1 MAYLVNISHHC
12 LKLKYPFSGSYV
24 FIDST
29 VWGYRE
35 NPGPKTKPNGNL
47 SVCHWN
53 VNIIPFYNFQK
64 IAVLESFVAIHKFGV
79 IYILEIFLNN
89 TYEDNDLNL
98 NGYSL
103 LRADHPSNAK
113 RGGVCIYYKETL
125 ALKVVFRISM
135 KVFFVK
141 LQLDQRSVLW
151 ELFTDLLAK
160 ILMNLSL
167 FYQTLSFYFRIFSMA
182 TFI

>member
-1 MAYLVNISHHC
+1 MAYLVNISNQC
-12 LKLKYPFSGSYV
+12 LKLKYRFSGSYV

-35 NPGPKTKPNGNL
+35 NPGPKTMPNENL

-79 IYILEIFLNN
+79 IYISEIFLNN
-89 TYEDNDLNL
+89 TYEDKDLDL

-103 LRADHPSNAK
+103 LQKDHPINAK
-113 RGGVCIYYKETL
+113 RGGFCIYYKETL
-125 ALKVVFRISM
+125 ALKVIFRISM
-135 KVFFVK
+135 NVFFVK

-151 ELFTDLLAK
+151 ELFTDLLAE
-160 ILMNLSL
+160 ILMNLNL
-167 FYQTLSFYFRIFSMA
+167 FYETLSFYFRIFPVA